1 VLSLQY
7 VHVECLNRWR
17 KTSPSN
23 SAFFACPQCHYKYR
37 FARTQIAGLA
47 ANTSE
52 PYGPLRPSSYSKS
65 FQVIVGSLSAFLF
78 TLIVMAASFVTT
90 FFMSSFEAPTTT
102 YSFFYISPFEV
113 AQDLITAAFRIIR
126 DGDIYNFFT
135 EPVVR
140 SPRGKGPPTEA
151 PLPQHPPGII
161 MRLIRRFLIGLPLVG
176 AGSIVHMLLSL
187 QMLAPVQFVARYRA
201 SQSRRNNNTKD
212 IAALIVIALVIAGII
227 RYFFFCL
234 FSCGFANFL
243 DL

>member
-1 VLSLQY
+1 MLSLQY

-52 PYGPLRPSSYSKS
+52 RYGPFTS
-65 FQVIVGSLSAFLF
+65 FKLLKILCLVIVGSLSAFLF

-135 EPVVR
+135 EPVIR
-140 SPRGKGPPTEA
+140 SRRGKGPPTEA
-151 PLPQHPPGII
+151 PLSQSPPGII
-161 MRLIRRFLIGLPLVG
+161 MRLVRRFLIGLPLVG

-187 QMLAPVQFVARYRA
+187 QMLAPVQFIARYRA
-201 SQSRRNNNTKD
+201 GQSRRNSNTRD

-227 RYFFFCL
+227 RYFFRL
-234 FSCGFANFL
+234 FSSSLANVL